1 MPNSKYNFEQ
11 VEAKLDLLEE
21 ENFKAYLKAVRIEGG
36 GSSDASIDDDS
47 VSDNSTWS
55 SSKISSEVEA
65 LIQSAIGEAMGGDY

>member
-1 MPNSKYNFEQ
+1 MQNSKYNFEQ

-21 ENFKAYLKAVRIEGG
+21 ENFKAYLKAVGVEGDSG
-36 GSSDASIDDDS
+36 NASIDDDT
-47 VSDNSTWS
+47 VSNNSTWS